1 MSGPKRSLDVSVF
14 KIIDCKLAFKNHTF
28 RDRLDIKEHLVKHTH
43 FANGERGES
52 GDFFESTVAGQEAD
66 YTPFLQFC
74 HESYILLSLISEEDF
89 NHFTHLFEKTWAAN
103 KIGD

>member
-43 FANGERGES
+43 FANGEREES
-52 GDFFESTVAGQEAD
+52 QVIF
-66 YTPFLQFC
+66 
-74 HESYILLSLISEEDF
+74 
-89 NHFTHLFEKTWAAN
+89 
-103 KIGD
+103 

>member
-74 HESYILLSLISEEDF
+74 HERAIYCCL
-89 NHFTHLFEKTWAAN
+89 
-103 KIGD
+103 